1 MRQPSR
7 LPIRGIRAVALAAI
21 GALVAVAC
29 GSSGDPQKAE
39 FVQRVSEQAEERRA
53 DQSARALQ
61 ARSKI
66 EHIVFVLKENRTFD
80 NMFGRFS
87 GADGATT
94 GLLCNGKEIPL
105 QRATDRQPDIGH
117 SFADGLI
124 AVDGGTMRCF
134 DEVELAESLR
144 GYTQY
149 RPAQIPNYWKL
160 AKRYVLAD
168 RFFSS
173 VYGPTGPEHL
183 WAISGQ
189 SATFV
194 EQERGHQK
202 GEGVPREFC
211 DDLTE
216 RAYAFRKLTPEE
228 RDEAYRLE
236 EVPDFPTI
244 LERFLVEKVPCV
256 NIMTV
261 PDQLEEAGITWK
273 YYRGERNWDVL
284 RMIGHIR
291 FGPMWEKRVPASEFI
306 PDAEADRLPAV
317 SWLIPPIWLSDHP
330 PYSVCA
336 GENWVV
342 RILNALQRSPEWEST
357 AVVIAWDD
365 FGGFYDHA
373 PPPHVDLYGYGPRV
387 PAMII
392 SPWAKR
398 GFVES
403 RVTDFSSVLSFIQ
416 TVNELPP
423 LQGRNSRAYN
433 LLNSFDFEQ
442 EPLEPLLLKERN
454 CGKVPT
460 GLDKA
465 LPIVDTELD
474 DREAELIGRA
484 S

>member
-1 MRQPSR
+1 MPAMLESPR
-7 LPIRGIRAVALAAI
+7 LRTRGIRAAAAGAILAI
-21 GALVAVAC
+21 VSGAC
-29 GSSGDPQKAE
+29 GPSTDPQKSD
-39 FVQRVSEQAEERRA
+39 FVLRVHRQAEERAASRSKKT
-53 DQSARALQ
+53 QQ
-61 ARSKI
+61 ARSQI

-80 NMFGRFS
+80 NMFGRFP
-87 GADGATT
+87 GADGAKS
-94 GLLCNGKEIPL
+94 GYLCDGTRMPL
-105 QRATDRQPDIGH
+105 RRATDRQPDIGH

-134 DEVELAESLR
+134 DKIQFADSLR

-149 RPAQIPNYWKL
+149 RAEQLPNYWKL

-173 VYGPTGPEHL
+173 VYGPTGPEHM

-194 EQERGHQK
+194 EQERGHQY
-202 GEGVPREFC
+202 GEGQPREFC

-216 RAYAFRKLTPEE
+216 RAYAFRKLTPAE
-228 RDEAYRLE
+228 REDAYRLE
-236 EVPDFPTI
+236 EVPDFPSI

-256 NIMTV
+256 NIATV
-261 PDQLEEAGITWK
+261 PDQLEEAGVSWK
-273 YYRGERNWDVL
+273 YYRGEDNWDVL
-284 RMIGHIR
+284 RMVEHIR

-306 PDAEADRLPAV
+306 PDVEAGRLPAV
-317 SWLIPPIWLSDHP
+317 SWLIPPLRLSDHP
-330 PYSVCA
+330 PYSVCE

-342 RILNALQRSPEWEST
+342 RILNTLQRSPEWERT

-387 PAMII
+387 PALII
-392 SPWAKR
+392 SPWAKE

-403 RVTDFSSVLSFIQ
+403 RVMDFSTVLSFIQ
-416 TVNELPP
+416 TVNELPTLP
-423 LQGRNSRAYN
+423 GRNSRAYN

-442 EPLEPLLLKERN
+442 EPLAPLSLKERD
-454 CGKVPT
+454 CEKVPT
-460 GLDKA
+460 GLD
-465 LPIVDTELD
+465 PETD
-474 DREAELIGRA
+474 